1 MMAMW
6 LWPGDKLSSHPW
18 VVLFG
23 SSCLQDVGG
32 GVRSPLCS
40 VKVGKKEQGGV
51 FMRDRTISW

>member
-1 MMAMW
+1 M
-6 LWPGDKLSSHPW
+6 LSSHPS
-18 VVLFG
+18 VVLLG

-51 FMRDRTISW
+51 YMRDRLISW